1 MRYLAPHLPG
11 IDIAPTNLPGDAGR
25 AMLAALGDAPP
36 NGMTIGW
43 VITPTLPARMIDRG
57 EPSLGKRIRLLG
69 QVEREPIAFVS
80 PASEPAN
87 SIQDIIQRA
96 SDDADAVPLGTP
108 PAGSPPHLAALRLQV
123 LAQTQL
129 NIVTFP
135 SSEAARQAVLD
146 GNVSAAALGLSA
158 AIGDLRD
165 GHLTALGIAARRR
178 FGPLPDT
185 PVLDEGGIP
194 LSAFITRG
202 IGVPVGTP
210 PDAVSVAGR
219 CHSRGGPGRSLS
231 ASRQRR
237 AGTTR
242 PGRRAQTGWRRCEP
256 NKRCSRS
263 SGRPIPGCRRRAG
276 NVPRASRHRGIRNDE
291 AQADGTI
298 PFLGPQVPGQMQRH
312 PVGPRQQRIRQRT
325 LLRPKHHRLQ
335 ARPATLALH
344 ERSDRVCLPP
354 HPVRPH
360 HPSPMQHQNRFLV
373 TGPERGKPFQMARNF
388 EPLRRKPP
396 ACPQ

>member
-1 MRYLAPHLPG
+1 MTERRRSLLTGFAATLALGPPPARAVQSTPPKRPLTILLGFPEGTSADRTARDFVKYLAPHLPEN
-11 IDIAPTNLPGDAGR
+11 DITPTNLPGDAGR

-69 QVEREPIAFVS
+69 QIEREPIAFVS
-80 PASEPAN
+80 PSSEPAN

-146 GNVSAAALGLSA
+146 GNVSAAALGLST

-202 IGVPVGTP
+202 IGVPVRTP
-210 PDAVSVAGR
+210 PDAVASLVDAIR
-219 CHSRGGPGRSLS
+219 AAAQDGPFGEQAE
-231 ASRQRR
+231 ASGYY
-237 AGTTR
+237 AAWAEG
-242 PGRRAQTGWRRCEP
+242 
-256 NKRCSRS
+256 
-263 SGRPIPGCRRRAG
+263 
-276 NVPRASRHRGIRNDE
+276 
-291 AQADGTI
+291 ADW
-298 PFLGPQVPGQMQRH
+298 LVQMQAE
-312 PVGPRQQRIRQRT
+312 
-325 LLRPKHHRLQ
+325 Q
-335 ARPATLALH
+335 AVLAKLW
-344 ERSDRVCLPP
+344 EINPWLS
-354 HPVRPH
+354 
-360 HPSPMQHQNRFLV
+360 SP
-373 TGPERGKPFQMARNF
+373 GG
-388 EPLRRKPP
+388 
-396 ACPQ
+396 

>member
-1 MRYLAPHLPG
+1 MTVRRRSLLTGFAATLALAPPLARAVKSILPKRPLTILLGFPEGTSADRTARDFVRYLAPYLPG
-11 IDIAPTNLPGDAGR
+11 NDITPTNLPGDAGR

-36 NGMTIGW
+36 NGMMIGW

-69 QVEREPIAFVS
+69 QIEREPIAFVS

-146 GNVSAAALGLSA
+146 GNVSAAALGLST
-158 AIGDLRD
+158 AIGDLGD

-178 FGPLPDT
+178 FGLLPDT

-210 PDAVSVAGR
+210 PDVVASLVDAIR
-219 CHSRGGPGRSLS
+219 AAAQDGPFGEQAE
-231 ASRQRR
+231 ASGYY
-237 AGTTR
+237 AAWVEG
-242 PGRRAQTGWRRCEP
+242 
-256 NKRCSRS
+256 
-263 SGRPIPGCRRRAG
+263 
-276 NVPRASRHRGIRNDE
+276 
-291 AQADGTI
+291 ADW
-298 PFLGPQVPGQMQRH
+298 LAQMQAE
-312 PVGPRQQRIRQRT
+312 
-325 LLRPKHHRLQ
+325 Q
-335 ARPATLALH
+335 AMLAKLW
-344 ERSDRVCLPP
+344 ETNPWLS
-354 HPVRPH
+354 
-360 HPSPMQHQNRFLV
+360 SP
-373 TGPERGKPFQMARNF
+373 GG
-388 EPLRRKPP
+388 
-396 ACPQ
+396 